1 METRYSHI
9 IYQRIEFFFWG
20 EGGRGRVQFIVG
32 FGIVDNIRDWSISS
46 LKEGDKREGGG
57 GAGRVQLQFSCTMRA
72 CTSNHSDKLTPPPEK
87 GIILYQKII
96 SVS

>member
-1 METRYSHI
+1 M
-9 IYQRIEFFFWG
+9 
-20 EGGRGRVQFIVG
+20 QFIVG
-32 FGIVDNIRDWSISS
+32 FGIVDNIREWSISS
-46 LKEGDKREGGG
+46 LKEGDKRGGEGGEG
-57 GAGRVQLQFSCTMRA
+57 GVERVQLQFSCIMRA

>member
-1 METRYSHI
+1 METRNSHI
-9 IYQRIEFFFWG
+9 IYQRIEFFFFWG
-20 EGGRGRVQFIVG
+20 GGRLQFIVG
-32 FGIVDNIRDWSISS
+32 FGIVDNIREWSISS
-46 LKEGDKREGGG
+46 LKEGDKRGGG
-57 GAGRVQLQFSCTMRA
+57 GGVERVQLQFSCIMRA

>member
-1 METRYSHI
+1 M
-9 IYQRIEFFFWG
+9 
-20 EGGRGRVQFIVG
+20 QFIVG
-32 FGIVDNIRDWSISS
+32 FGIVDNIRDWPISS
-46 LKEGDKREGGG
+46 LKEGDKRGGG
-57 GAGRVQLQFSCTMRA
+57 VGRVQLHFSCIMRA

>member
-1 METRYSHI
+1 M
-9 IYQRIEFFFWG
+9 
-20 EGGRGRVQFIVG
+20 QFIVG

-57 GAGRVQLQFSCTMRA
+57 GAGRVQLQFSCIMRA
-72 CTSNHSDKLTPPPEK
+72 CTSNHSDKLTPPLKK

-96 SVS
+96 LCLNVLKAKFILEFNKII

>member
-1 METRYSHI
+1 M
-9 IYQRIEFFFWG
+9 
-20 EGGRGRVQFIVG
+20 QFIVG

-57 GAGRVQLQFSCTMRA
+57 GAGRVKLQFSCIMRA
-72 CTSNHSDKLTPPPEK
+72 CTSNHSDKLTPPPK
-87 GIILYQKII
+87 KCIILYQKII